1 MFRKM
6 LKSKIH
12 RATITGADLNYEG
25 SISIDP
31 RLIAAAGL
39 TEYEAVNIWNITN
52 GQRFETYVIRG
63 REDSGDICI
72 NGAAARLVSPGDKI
86 IIASFSY
93 YLEEELRKFMPKVIF
108 VDEDNNIAE
117 IRAEIPGPQIF

>member
-12 RATITGADLNYEG
+12 RATITGADINYEG

-31 RLIAAAGL
+31 ALIRAAGFR
-39 TEYEAVNIWNITN
+39 EYEAVNIWNITN
-52 GQRFETYVIRG
+52 GQRFETYVITG
-63 REDSGDICI
+63 RENSGDMCI

-93 YLEEELRKFMPKVIF
+93 YLEEELKKFTPKVIF
-108 VDEDNNIAE
+108 VDDENNISE
-117 IRAEIPGPQIF
+117 VRAELPGPQMF

>member
-1 MFRKM
+1 MFKKM

-31 RLIAAAGL
+31 GLIAAAGL
-39 TEYEAVNIWNITN
+39 REYEAVNIWNITN
-52 GQRFETYVIRG
+52 GERFETYVIRG
-63 REDSGDICI
+63 REGSGDICI

-108 VDEDNNIAE
+108 VDEDNNISE